1 MKEERYK
8 IILEKLNKQEI
19 INVEELSRELNV
31 AKMTIRRDLTELEKK
46 GVLKKVHGGATIS
59 RAEHLEN
66 ERLYMERTEKNIE
79 AKK

>member
-31 AKMTIRRDLTELEKK
+31 AKMTIRR
-46 GVLKKVHGGATIS
+46 
-59 RAEHLEN
+59 RF
-66 ERLYMERTEKNIE
+66 Y
-79 AKK
+79 